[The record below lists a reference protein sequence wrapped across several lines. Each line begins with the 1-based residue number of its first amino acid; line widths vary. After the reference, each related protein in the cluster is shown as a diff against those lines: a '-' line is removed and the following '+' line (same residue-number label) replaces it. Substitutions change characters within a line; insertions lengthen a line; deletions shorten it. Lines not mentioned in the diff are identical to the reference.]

1 MTEAGTPKGRLRY
14 GDRAIRVTRD
24 PDPLLGGVPPGEET
38 ITYAPDPLDPTKTI
52 AYRSHSFGA
61 PAAPAM
67 PEPLIETLRS
77 RVVQANTVYGQLQA
91 ERIEAERMENDAL
104 AALKEAQAAFDR
116 HIQEF
121 RDAFPGTS
129 LWGR

>member
-1 MTEAGTPKGRLRY
+1 MTEATTPRGRLRY
-14 GDRAIRVTRD
+14 GDRAIRVTQD
-24 PDPLLGGVPPGEET
+24 PVDPPGEET

-61 PAAPAM
+61 PAAPAI

-104 AALKEAQAAFDR
+104 VALKEAQAAFDR

-121 RDAFPGTS
+121 GESFPGTNSMS
-129 LWGR
+129 LNNS

>member
-1 MTEAGTPKGRLRY
+1 MSLDEVHA
-14 GDRAIRVTRD
+14 AIRVTQD
-24 PDPLLGGVPPGEET
+24 PVDPPGEET
-38 ITYAPDPLDPTKTI
+38 ITYAPDPLDPTETI

-61 PAAPAM
+61 PAAPAI
-67 PEPLIETLRS
+67 PEPLMPLIETLRS

-91 ERIEAERMENDAL
+91 ERIEAKRMENDAL
-104 AALKEAQAAFDR
+104 VALKEAQAAFDR